1 MFVSMQHV
9 LPKFYILASSAPYL
23 QQVFIGVFT
32 ISRYVKVE
40 IRSKRI
46 GSHFEYRFSWI
57 RHLRFLAMFTP
68 GCVSSAVMVFFS
80 LLVTFAGSLVLV
92 FTQQISAAAVWAG
105 VILQAVCQSL
115 SKPLNRNHWIIVF
128 VVFSPQVG
136 LSTLFPSSLV
146 WGEAYMLMSGQ
157 VVALICSGLALGELA
172 IPQLFTR
179 LTIEAQTWLGF
190 AMLGATTLSSGL
202 FVCVFLMAKKQGS
215 R

>member
-1 MFVSMQHV
+1 
-9 LPKFYILASSAPYL
+9 
-23 QQVFIGVFT
+23 
-32 ISRYVKVE
+32 
-40 IRSKRI
+40 
-46 GSHFEYRFSWI
+46 
-57 RHLRFLAMFTP
+57 MFTP
-68 GCVSSAVMVFFS
+68 SCISPAAMVFFS

-92 FTQQISAAAVWAG
+92 FTQQISAVAVWAG
-105 VILQAVCQSL
+105 VILQAVSIKKANND
-115 SKPLNRNHWIIVF
+115 SKFLPSSFFKILFQI
-128 VVFSPQVG
+128 G

-190 AMLGATTLSSGL
+190 AMLGATTLCAGL